1 MWYQDKPKLAE
12 PRLSFSKT
20 KFFFLALFF
29 LTHSNQSEIESKHS
43 CRFVLRGRS
52 VNPTRQ
58 CHSLGQNGFSIKI
71 KETFT
76 FGRYKVKYR
85 FRAKNFAAN
94 FLFKIMQKSLL
105 RVKFT
110 YNWELPEDFALW
122 MNFVCI
128 NFCPHGVQ
136 EHFGGTNPKLG
147 LFETFL
153 SITWKEKLGPILI
166 HEKGFSN
173 TNYHI

>member
-1 MWYQDKPKLAE
+1 MSVNGIKLIE
-12 PRLSFSKT
+12 TNICGVKISQSSLNPDYHSQRQS
-20 KFFFLALFF
+20 FFFSLFFF

-110 YNWELPEDFALW
+110 YN
-122 MNFVCI
+122 
-128 NFCPHGVQ
+128 
-136 EHFGGTNPKLG
+136 
-147 LFETFL
+147 
-153 SITWKEKLGPILI
+153 
-166 HEKGFSN
+166 
-173 TNYHI
+173 